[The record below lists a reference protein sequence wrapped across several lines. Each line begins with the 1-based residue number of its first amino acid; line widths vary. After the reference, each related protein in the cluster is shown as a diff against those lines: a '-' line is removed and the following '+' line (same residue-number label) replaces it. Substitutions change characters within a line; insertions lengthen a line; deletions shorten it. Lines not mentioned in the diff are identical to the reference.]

1 MKKILFNS
9 SMPRSGS
16 ELLQVLLHQNPDI
29 YGSATSPLLEFL
41 YGMRANTGLTEVQS
55 QPRDLMR
62 TAFART
68 CKAAAEGYYSAIT
81 DRPIVCDKNRGWAAN
96 YNWTSTWADQP
107 KMIVMVRDLRGIIA
121 SMERLYRKNTDTTEC
136 AALPLQLDARV
147 FNWLNLN
154 AQPIANN
161 PNVGAPPVGLALNR
175 LRGLFMDGTAE
186 KVLFVKCE
194 DLTKAPAATMSRIY
208 AYLKLPEFA
217 HDFDNIRKEVE
228 EDTKQYGVFGDHNV
242 VGKIAP
248 LKDWNGVLPDK
259 LSDVIRQDF
268 DWYFSALGY

>member
-1 MKKILFNS
+1 MEKIIFNS

-16 ELLQVLLHQNPDI
+16 ELLQVVLHQNPDI
-29 YGSATSPLLEFL
+29 YGSPTSPLLEFL
-41 YGMRANTGLTEVQS
+41 YGMRGNTGLTEVQA

-81 DRPIVCDKNRGWAAN
+81 DRHIVIDKNRGWAAN
-96 YNWTSTWADQP
+96 YNWTSSWADQP

-121 SMERLYRKNTDTTEC
+121 SMERIYRRNTDTVEC
-136 AALPLQLDARV
+136 ASLPLQLDSRV

-161 PNVGAPPVGLALNR
+161 PNVGSPPVGLALNR

-186 KVLFVKCE
+186 KVIFVKCE
-194 DLTKAPAATMSRIY
+194 DLTTAPAATMSRIY
-208 AYLKLPEFA
+208 AYLQLPEFG
-217 HDFDNIRKEVE
+217 HDFDNIQKQVE
-228 EDTKQYGVFGDHNV
+228 EDTKLFGVFGDHNV
-242 VGKIAP
+242 GNKLTAM
-248 LKDWNGVLPDK
+248 KGWNDVLPDK
-259 LSDVIRQDF
+259 LSDAIRRDF
-268 DWYFSALGY
+268 DWYFTALGY